1 MRKLNDWPSK
11 PLCFSRIKL
20 KALRTNKM
28 LFICTPLLN
37 SSHLCKN
44 LEEYLFLQYNMILSQ
59 NDKNEIIFN
68 KTNPLENSE
77 ASGQATQIEYFQKYT
92 SMMPHKTQ
100 LRSSMHKFQNLRENK
115 ESAY

>member
-1 MRKLNDWPSK
+1 
-11 PLCFSRIKL
+11 
-20 KALRTNKM
+20 M

-77 ASGQATQIEYFQKYT
+77 ASGQATQIEYFQKIYINDA
-92 SMMPHKTQ
+92 P
-100 LRSSMHKFQNLRENK
+100 QN
-115 ESAY
+115 SA